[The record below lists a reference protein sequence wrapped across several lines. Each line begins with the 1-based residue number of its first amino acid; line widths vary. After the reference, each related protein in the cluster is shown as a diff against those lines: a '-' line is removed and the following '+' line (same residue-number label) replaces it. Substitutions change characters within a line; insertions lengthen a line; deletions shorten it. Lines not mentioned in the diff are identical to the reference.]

1 MNATIQ
7 PDSPLRQALLDQI
20 AAITTMLPGTLAEE
34 YRQHPSPDGRDIVR
48 LGPYFKH
55 QIWQNGRNVSRR
67 VPAAEAATLKL
78 DTDQAKRFHQ
88 LTDQLAQLNIQNT
101 IALRATEAA
110 EPGPIAEKKT
120 SKLNTSPKN
129 TAKQNSTSPKRAKS
143 SPKKKNTKT

>member
-7 PDSPLRQALLDQI
+7 PDSSLRQALLDQI

-55 QIWQNGRNVSRR
+55 QIWENGRNVSRR

-110 EPGPIAEKKT
+110 APGPITEKKT
-120 SKLNTSPKN
+120 SSLTASTKN
-129 TAKQNSTSPKRAKS
+129 TAKRNSTSPKRAKNS
-143 SPKKKNTKT
+143 TSKKNKQT